1 MPQKSKIEAYVFA
14 FAQFISLLV
23 FILIL
28 SIILFIVWQGIPRL
42 NLDFI
47 FKNPFD
53 GMMKGGIFPAIVG
66 SLLLI
71 TLSCTIAFP
80 LGVFAGIYMAEY
92 SEIRIL
98 RYITRIMTQN
108 LAGIPSIVFGL
119 FGLSIFV
126 KWFGL
131 GVSLLSGSLTLAI
144 LILPL
149 IIKTTEESL
158 KAVDPIYR
166 LTSYSLGA
174 SKIRTIFVIVLPMA
188 MPGIITSFILSIG
201 RVAGETAAILFTVV
215 AFYTPNVNYSLDSQV
230 MALPYHI
237 YVMATSGIDLNVSRE
252 IAFSTSLVLLLLI
265 IILNTIAG
273 SLRLRKKG

>member
-1 MPQKSKIEAYVFA
+1 MTKKSKVEAAFFA
-14 FAQFISLLV
+14 FATSISFLV
-23 FILIL
+23 FFLIILIVVF
-28 SIILFIVWQGIPRL
+28 IIWQGIPRL
-42 NLDFI
+42 SLDFI
-47 FKNPFD
+47 LQNPYD
-53 GMMKGGIFPAIVG
+53 GMMKGGIFPAIIG
-66 SLLLI
+66 TLLLI
-71 TLSCTIAFP
+71 FSSCIIAFP

-126 KWFGL
+126 KWFGF
-131 GVSLLSGSLTLAI
+131 GVSLLSGCLTLAI

-149 IIKTTEESL
+149 IIKTTEECL

-188 MPGIITSFILSIG
+188 FPGIITSFILSIG

-215 AFYTPNVNYSLDSQV
+215 AFYTPNGEYSLDSQV

-265 IILNTIAG
+265 FVLNGIAG
-273 SLRLRKKG
+273 LMRLRRHE